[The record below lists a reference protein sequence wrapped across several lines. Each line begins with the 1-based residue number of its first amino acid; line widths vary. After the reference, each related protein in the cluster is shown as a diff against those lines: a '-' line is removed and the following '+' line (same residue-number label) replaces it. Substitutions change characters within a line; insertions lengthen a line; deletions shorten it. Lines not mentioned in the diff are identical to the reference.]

1 MSDPSRRSFLKHTA
15 AASAGAAAWAWTSGI
30 HAAGTNERLT
40 VGIIGCGGRGAGLA
54 EEFAGLANVAYV
66 CDPDE
71 SRRRRAQEKVRAKHA
86 VADLRSVLDDQSVD
100 AVVVATPDHWHA
112 PAAILACEAGKHV
125 YVEKPQS
132 HNLRESRLLLDAARR
147 NQVVVQ
153 HGTQSRSN
161 PLIAGAVQMLREGVI
176 GDVLVAKAWN
186 IQRRGSIG
194 HEQPS
199 EPPAGVDYDAWV
211 GPAEFVPFQKNRFHY
226 HWHWWYNFGTGDIG
240 NDGTHEIDYARWGLG
255 VEGLPATATGLGGK
269 YFFDDDQEFP
279 DTATC
284 TFEWPGDGRI
294 GSRRQLIFEM
304 RLWDTNYPFNCDSG
318 AEFYGTAG
326 RMLVSKRG
334 KVEVYG
340 ERDRRID
347 NARPK
352 EPPQLVGSHQ
362 ADFLDAIRTSR
373 RPNADVA
380 EGHDSVA
387 LVHLANV
394 AVRLGRS
401 LRLKA
406 DKETIVGDE
415 EANALLSRK
424 YRAGGHWAVP
434 KGVPT

>member
-1 MSDPSRRSFLKHTA
+1 MTDSSRRSFLKHTA
-15 AASAGAAAWAWTSGI
+15 AASAGAAAWAWTGGI
-30 HAAGTNERLT
+30 NAAGANERLT
-40 VGIIGCGGRGAGLA
+40 LGVIGCGGRGAGLA
-54 EEFAGLANVAYV
+54 DAFAAIADVAYV

-71 SRRRRAQEKVRAKHA
+71 SRRGRAREKVRAKQA
-86 VADLRSVLDDQSVD
+86 VTDLRRVLDDQSVD

-304 RLWDTNYPFNCDSG
+304 RLWDTCYPQNVDSG
-318 AEFYGTAG
+318 AEFYGTKG
-326 RMLVSKRG
+326 KLFVSKRG
-334 KVEVYG
+334 KLEVYG
-340 ERDRRID
+340 ERNRRID
-347 NARPK
+347 DAKPK
-352 EPPQLVGSHQ
+352 EPPQLIANHQ
-362 ADFLDAIRTSR
+362 ADFLGAIRTGRKPS
-373 RPNADVA
+373 ADVA

-401 LRLKA
+401 LRLETGR
-406 DKETIVGDE
+406 ETIAGDE

-424 YRAGGHWAVP
+424 YREGGHWAIP
-434 KGVPT
+434 KGVPS

>member
-1 MSDPSRRSFLKHTA
+1 MTDSSRRSFLKHTA
-15 AASAGAAAWAWTSGI
+15 AASAGAAAWAWTGGI
-30 HAAGTNERLT
+30 NAAGANERLT
-40 VGIIGCGGRGAGLA
+40 VGVIGCGGRGAGLA
-54 EEFAGLANVAYV
+54 DAFAAIADVAYV

-71 SRRRRAQEKVRAKHA
+71 SRRGRAREKVRAKQA
-86 VADLRSVLDDQSVD
+86 VTDLRRVLDDQSVD

-304 RLWDTNYPFNCDSG
+304 RLWDTCYPQNVDSG
-318 AEFYGTAG
+318 AEFYGTKG
-326 RMLVSKRG
+326 KLFVSKRG
-334 KVEVYG
+334 KLEVYG
-340 ERDRRID
+340 ERNRRID
-347 NARPK
+347 DAKPK
-352 EPPQLVGSHQ
+352 EPPQLIANHQ
-362 ADFLDAIRTSR
+362 ADFLGAIRTGRKPS
-373 RPNADVA
+373 ADVA

-401 LRLKA
+401 LRLETGR
-406 DKETIVGDE
+406 ETIAGDE

-424 YRAGGHWAVP
+424 YREGGHWAIP
-434 KGVPT
+434 KGVPS

>member
-15 AASAGAAAWAWTSGI
+15 AASAGAAAWAWNGGI
-30 HAAGTNERLT
+30 NAAGANERLT
-40 VGIIGCGGRGAGLA
+40 VGVIGCGGRGAGLA
-54 EEFAGLANVAYV
+54 DAFTAIADVAYV

-71 SRRRRAQEKVRAKHA
+71 SRRGRTREKVRAKQA
-86 VADLRSVLDDQSVD
+86 VTDLRRVLDDQSVD

-132 HNLRESRLLLDAARR
+132 HSLRESRLLLDAARR

-153 HGTQSRSN
+153 HGTQSRSS

-279 DTATC
+279 DTAAC
-284 TFEWPGDGRI
+284 TFEWPTEGKVGC
-294 GSRRQLIFEM
+294 RRQLIFEM
-304 RLWDTNYPFNCDSG
+304 RLWSTNYPFNCDSG

-340 ERDRRID
+340 ERGRRID
-347 NARPK
+347 NPRPK
-352 EPPQLVGSHQ
+352 EPPQLTASHQ
-362 ADFLDAIRTSR
+362 ADFLDAIRTNR
-373 RPNADVA
+373 KPNADVA
-380 EGHDSVA
+380 EGHESVA
-387 LVHLANV
+387 LVHLANI

-401 LRLKA
+401 LRLEA
-406 DKETIVGDE
+406 GKETIAGDE
-415 EANALLSRK
+415 QANALLSRK
-424 YRAGGHWAVP
+424 YRKGGHWAIP
-434 KGVPT
+434 RGV

>member
-1 MSDPSRRSFLKHTA
+1 
-15 AASAGAAAWAWTSGI
+15 
-30 HAAGTNERLT
+30 
-40 VGIIGCGGRGAGLA
+40 
-54 EEFAGLANVAYV
+54 
-66 CDPDE
+66 
-71 SRRRRAQEKVRAKHA
+71 
-86 VADLRSVLDDQSVD
+86 
-100 AVVVATPDHWHA
+100 VVVATPDHWHA

-153 HGTQSRSN
+153 HGTQSRSS

-284 TFEWPGDGRI
+284 TFEWPGDGRV

-304 RLWDTNYPFNCDSG
+304 RLWSTNYPFNCDSG

-347 NARPK
+347 NAGPK

-362 ADFLDAIRTSR
+362 ADFLDAIRTNR
-373 RPNADVA
+373 KPNADVA

-401 LRLKA
+401 LKLEA
-406 DKETIVGDE
+406 GKETIAGDE
-415 EANALLSRK
+415 EANALLSRN
-424 YRAGGHWAVP
+424 YREGGHWAIP
-434 KGVPT
+434 KGVQS